1 MKVKELIRALSTC
14 HEDAEVF
21 FDEAAVNSVYEVAVR
36 KNENQPW
43 KVKSLGCKLLDR
55 FSLALKSLSHSHSFH
70 TSMEITSGSDFQSP
84 SRQRTRKMFILTM
97 VHHTSSRLP
106 TRRESR

>member
-43 KVKSLGCKLLDR
+43 KVKEVV
-55 FSLALKSLSHSHSFH
+55 LSDYEDPFE
-70 TSMEITSGSDFQSP
+70 M
-84 SRQRTRKMFILTM
+84 R
-97 VHHTSSRLP
+97 
-106 TRRESR
+106 